1 MSDTLTLQKVDGAS
15 LPARAGKRFLSGWS
29 VGKADRALR
38 GLLLPFLL
46 LGLLEV
52 AARNGWTEARLLPPP
67 SEIAN
72 TLWQLS
78 QSGLWEHIGA
88 SIARVS
94 IGFVIGAVL
103 GLLVALLVGLNRTV
117 EDLLDPTFQA
127 LRNVPSLAWV
137 PLLLLWFG
145 IDETPKITMIAL
157 GAFFPVYL
165 NVVCG
170 IQNVDRKLIEVGEI
184 HGLNKFELARR
195 ILLPASLPS
204 VFTGLRTALGLAWM
218 FLVAAELIA
227 ASQGLGYLL
236 SDGRETGRPDI
247 VIAAIFLIALLGK
260 SSDAV
265 LHAIEVRSLYW
276 RDTLETRKKRNR
288 A

>member
-1 MSDTLTLQKVDGAS
+1 MSETLTLQKVDAAAQAAPTRKPF
-15 LPARAGKRFLSGWS
+15 LAGWIGGRT
-29 VGKADRALR
+29 DRALR
-38 GLLLPFLL
+38 GLLLPVLL
-46 LGLLEV
+46 LGFLEV
-52 AARNGWTEARLLPPP
+52 AARQGWVQARLLPPP

-72 TLWQLS
+72 TLWQLA
-78 QSGLWEHIGA
+78 QDGLWAHIGV
-88 SIARVS
+88 SLARVGV
-94 IGFVIGAVL
+94 GFAIGAVL
-103 GLLVALLVGLNRTV
+103 GLLIAVVVGLSRTF
-117 EDLLDPTFQA
+117 EDLVDPTFQA

-227 ASQGLGYLL
+227 AAKGLGYLL

-260 SSDAV
+260 TSDSIV
-265 LHAIEVRSLYW
+265 HAIEVRSLYW
-276 RDTLETRKKRNR
+276 RDTLETRKKKNR
-288 A
+288 T

>member
-1 MSDTLTLQKVDGAS
+1 MSDTLTLRKTAVTQVSPGN
-15 LPARAGKRFLSGWS
+15 FLAAWANGRT
-29 VGKADRALR
+29 DRALR
-38 GLLLPFLL
+38 GLLLPVLL
-46 LGLLEV
+46 LGLLEI
-52 AARNGWTEARLLPPP
+52 AARNGWVETRLLPPP
-67 SEIAN
+67 SEIGA
-72 TLWQLS
+72 TLWQLA
-78 QSGLWEHIGA
+78 QGELWSHIVA
-88 SIARVS
+88 SLARVG
-94 IGFVIGAVL
+94 IGFLIGSVL
-103 GLLVALLVGLNRTV
+103 GLAVAVLVGLNRTV
-117 EDLLDPTFQA
+117 EDLLDPSFQA

-184 HGLNKFELARR
+184 HGLGKFELARR

-227 ASQGLGYLL
+227 ASKGLGYLL
-236 SDGRETGRPDI
+236 SDGRETSRPDL

-260 SSDAV
+260 VSDSV
-265 LHAIEVRSLYW
+265 LAAIEVRSLYW
-276 RDTLETRKKRNR
+276 RDTLKTRKRRR

>member
-1 MSDTLTLQKVDGAS
+1 MSDTLTLQKENGADY
-15 LPARAGKRFLSGWS
+15 PASAKKRFLSEWS
-29 VGKADRALR
+29 GGKTDRALR
-38 GLLLPFLL
+38 GLLLPLLL
-46 LGLLEV
+46 LGLLEI
-52 AARNGWTEARLLPPP
+52 AARNGWVEVRLLPPP

-72 TLWQLS
+72 TLWQLA
-78 QSGLWEHIGA
+78 QNGLWTHIGA

-94 IGFVIGAVL
+94 VGFLIGAVL
-103 GLLVALLVGLNRTV
+103 GLIVAVLVGLSRTF
-117 EDLLDPTFQA
+117 EDLVDPSFQA

-145 IDETPKITMIAL
+145 IDEIPKITMIAL

-184 HGLNKFELARR
+184 HGLNKFELASR

-236 SDGRETGRPDI
+236 SDGRETSRPDI

-260 SSDAV
+260 TSDSI
-265 LHAIEVRSLYW
+265 LHAVEVRSLYW

-288 A
+288 I

>member
-1 MSDTLTLQKVDGAS
+1 MSDTLTLHKVDGARPRV
-15 LPARAGKRFLSGWS
+15 LTRKRFLSGWLG
-29 VGKADRALR
+29 GKTDRALR
-38 GLLLPFLL
+38 GLLLPVLL
-46 LGLLEV
+46 LGFLEV
-52 AARNGWTEARLLPPP
+52 AARNGWVEARLLPPP

-72 TLWQLS
+72 TLWHLAQD
-78 QSGLWEHIGA
+78 GLWTHIGV
-88 SIARVS
+88 SVARVS
-94 IGFVIGAVL
+94 VGFLIGAVL
-103 GLLVALLVGLNRTV
+103 GLLIAVLVGLSRAF
-117 EDLLDPTFQA
+117 EDLVDPTFQA

-145 IDETPKITMIAL
+145 IDETPKIIMIAL

-184 HGLNKFELARR
+184 HGLNKFELAQR

-227 ASQGLGYLL
+227 AAQGLGYLL
-236 SDGRETGRPDI
+236 SDGRETSRPDI

-260 SSDAV
+260 TSDSV